1 MQSHRLLLAA
11 SAVICSFGLAMN
23 SAEASIS
30 HVSVHTTPHVSAHT
44 TPHVSVHTTP
54 HVSAHTTPHVRATH
68 MSPHVSRSVTHTTP
82 HVRYS
87 PKHLRP
93 VKSTHTPKAAGSSV
107 KSLTKSKKASLL
119 TTMSQSKQLRLAQ
132 SAKRFTRKQA
142 SRVFAANR
150 IAPAYQTAYHR
161 QSIIRNPWF
170 WLFMIN
176 HHRINQRT
184 RADAQYLKGYRYGMQ
199 QGQSDLKAH
208 SRQHQNLTED
218 QKRMHNSR
226 WQEGYAHG
234 YQDAVSPTAKQ
245 HQPVSTATN

>member
-1 MQSHRLLLAA
+1 MQTHRILLTA
-11 SAVICSFGLAMN
+11 SAVICSLGLAIN

-30 HVSVHTTPHVSAHT
+30 HVGG
-44 TPHVSVHTTP
+44 
-54 HVSAHTTPHVRATH
+54 H
-68 MSPHVSRSVTHTTP
+68 MSPHVRVTHTSPRIRRSVTHPAAQHASKYTP
-82 HVRYS
+82 AHS
-87 PKHLRP
+87 RP
-93 VKSTHTPKAAGSSV
+93 VKSSPKSKAKAMTSSV

-119 TTMSQSKQLRLAQ
+119 ATMSQSKQLRLAQ

-150 IAPAYQTAYHR
+150 VSPAYQTAYHN

-176 HHRINQRT
+176 HHRINQQTRT
-184 RADAQYLKGYRYGMQ
+184 DAQYLKGYRYGMR
-199 QGQSDLKAH
+199 QGQNDLKAH
-208 SRQHQNLTED
+208 SRQHQNLAAD

-234 YQDAVSPTAKQ
+234 YQDAVSPTAKH
-245 HQPVSTATN
+245 HQPVNAAAN

>member
-30 HVSVHTTPHVSAHT
+30 HMHT
-44 TPHVSVHTTP
+44 
-54 HVSAHTTPHVRATH
+54 TH
-68 MSPHVSRSVTHTTP
+68 MSPHVSRSVTHATP
-82 HVRYS
+82 HVRATHPS
-87 PKHLRP
+87 PYVRR
-93 VKSTHTPKAAGSSV
+93 SMTHSRRAR
-107 KSLTKSKKASLL
+107 SLTRSKKTSLL

-176 HHRINQRT
+176 HHRINQQT

-199 QGQSDLKAH
+199 QGQNDLKAH

-226 WQEGYAHG
+226 WQEGYTHG
-234 YQDAVSPTAKQ
+234 YQDAVTPTAKQ
-245 HQPVSTATN
+245 HQPVNTAAN

>member
-1 MQSHRLLLAA
+1 MQSRRLLLAA
-11 SAVICSFGLAMN
+11 SAVICSLGLTMN

-30 HVSVHTTPHVSAHT
+30 HVSVHTTPHVS
-44 TPHVSVHTTP
+44 VHTT
-54 HVSAHTTPHVRATH
+54 
-68 MSPHVSRSVTHTTP
+68 PHVSRSVTHTTP
-82 HVRYS
+82 HVSRS
-87 PKHLRP
+87 VTHATPRVRATHPSKHLRP

-107 KSLTKSKKASLL
+107 KSLTKSTKTSLL
-119 TTMSQSKQLRLAQ
+119 AKMSQSKQLRLAQ
-132 SAKRFTRKQA
+132 SAKRFNRKQA

-208 SRQHQNLTED
+208 SHQHQNLTAD

-245 HQPVSTATN
+245 HQPVNTAAN

>member
-1 MQSHRLLLAA
+1 MQSHRILLAA
-11 SAVICSFGLAMN
+11 SAIIYSFGLAMN

-30 HVSVHTTPHVSAHT
+30 HMHT
-44 TPHVSVHTTP
+44 
-54 HVSAHTTPHVRATH
+54 TH

-82 HVRYS
+82 RVHTTHSSPRVRYS
-87 PKHLRP
+87 SKHSRP
-93 VKSTHTPKAAGSSV
+93 VNSTPTPKAAGSSL
-107 KSLTKSKKASLL
+107 KSLTKSKKISLL
-119 TTMSQSKQLRLAQ
+119 TTMPQSKQLRLAQ
-132 SAKRFTRKQA
+132 STKRFTRKQA

-176 HHRINQRT
+176 HHRINQQT

-208 SRQHQNLTED
+208 SHQHQNLTAD
-218 QKRMHNSR
+218 QKQTHNSR
-226 WQEGYAHG
+226 WQEGYTHG
-234 YQDAVSPTAKQ
+234 YQDAVSPTTKQ
-245 HQPVSTATN
+245 HQPVNAAAN

>member
-1 MQSHRLLLAA
+1 MQSYRLLLAA
-11 SAVICSFGLAMN
+11 SAVVCSFGLAIN

-30 HVSVHTTPHVSAHT
+30 HMH
-44 TPHVSVHTTP
+44 
-54 HVSAHTTPHVRATH
+54 ATH

-82 HVRYS
+82 RVSRSVTHATPRVRTTHSS
-87 PKHLRP
+87 PRVRRSMTHSRQ
-93 VKSTHTPKAAGSSV
+93 VKSTSTPKAAGSSL

-119 TTMSQSKQLRLAQ
+119 TTMPQSKQLRLAQ
-132 SAKRFTRKQA
+132 STKRFTRKQA

-161 QSIIRNPWF
+161 QSIIHNPWF

-199 QGQSDLKAH
+199 QGQNDLKAH
-208 SRQHQNLTED
+208 SRRHQNLTAD

-226 WQEGYAHG
+226 WQEGYTHG

-245 HQPVSTATN
+245 HQPVSAAAN

>member
-30 HVSVHTTPHVSAHT
+30 HMHT
-44 TPHVSVHTTP
+44 
-54 HVSAHTTPHVRATH
+54 TH
-68 MSPHVSRSVTHTTP
+68 MSPHVSRSVTHATRVRATHPTP

-87 PKHLRP
+87 PKHSRP
-93 VKSTHTPKAAGSSV
+93 VKSTHTPKAAGSSF
-107 KSLTKSKKASLL
+107 KSLMKSKKTSLL

-176 HHRINQRT
+176 HHRINQQT

-199 QGQSDLKAH
+199 QGQNDLKAH
-208 SRQHQNLTED
+208 SRQHQNLTAD

-226 WQEGYAHG
+226 WQKGYTHG
-234 YQDAVSPTAKQ
+234 YQDAVTPTAKQ
-245 HQPVSTATN
+245 HQPVSAATN

>member
-1 MQSHRLLLAA
+1 MQSHRLLLAT
-11 SAVICSFGLAMN
+11 SAVICSFGLAIN

-30 HVSVHTTPHVSAHT
+30 HMHT
-44 TPHVSVHTTP
+44 
-54 HVSAHTTPHVRATH
+54 TH
-68 MSPHVSRSVTHTTP
+68 MSPHVSRSVTHATP
-82 HVRYS
+82 HVRATHPS
-87 PKHLRP
+87 PYVRRSMTHSRP
-93 VKSTHTPKAAGSSV
+93 AR
-107 KSLTKSKKASLL
+107 SLTRSKKTSLL

-176 HHRINQRT
+176 HHRINQQT

-199 QGQSDLKAH
+199 QGQNDLKAH
-208 SRQHQNLTED
+208 SRQHQNLTAD

-234 YQDAVSPTAKQ
+234 YQDAVTPTAKH
-245 HQPVSTATN
+245 HQPVSAAAN

>member
-1 MQSHRLLLAA
+1 
-11 SAVICSFGLAMN
+11 
-23 SAEASIS
+23 
-30 HVSVHTTPHVSAHT
+30 
-44 TPHVSVHTTP
+44 
-54 HVSAHTTPHVRATH
+54 
-68 MSPHVSRSVTHTTP
+68 
-82 HVRYS
+82 
-87 PKHLRP
+87 
-93 VKSTHTPKAAGSSV
+93 
-107 KSLTKSKKASLL
+107 
-119 TTMSQSKQLRLAQ
+119 MSQSKQLRLAQ

-199 QGQSDLKAH
+199 QGQADLKAH
-208 SRQHQNLTED
+208 SRRHQNLTAD
-218 QKRMHNSR
+218 QKRLHNSR

-234 YQDAVSPTAKQ
+234 YRDAVTPTAKQ
-245 HQPVSTATN
+245 HQPVSAAAN

>member
-1 MQSHRLLLAA
+1 MQSHRLLLTA
-11 SAVICSFGLAMN
+11 SAVICSFGLVMN

-30 HVSVHTTPHVSAHT
+30 HMHT
-44 TPHVSVHTTP
+44 
-54 HVSAHTTPHVRATH
+54 TH
-68 MSPHVSRSVTHTTP
+68 MSPHASRSVTHATP
-82 HVRYS
+82 HVHATHSS
-87 PKHLRP
+87 PHVRRSVTHSRP
-93 VKSTHTPKAAGSSV
+93 AR
-107 KSLTKSKKASLL
+107 SLTKSYKPSLL
-119 TTMSQSKQLRLAQ
+119 AAMSQGKQLRLAQ

-176 HHRINQRT
+176 HHRINQQT
-184 RADAQYLKGYRYGMQ
+184 RADRQYLSGYRYGMQ

-226 WQEGYAHG
+226 WQEGYNHG
-234 YQDAVSPTAKQ
+234 YQDVVTPTAKR
-245 HQPVSTATN
+245 HQPVDATAN

>member
-1 MQSHRLLLAA
+1 MQSHRILLAT
-11 SAVICSFGLAMN
+11 SAVVCSLGLAMN

-30 HVSVHTTPHVSAHT
+30 HMHT
-44 TPHVSVHTTP
+44 
-54 HVSAHTTPHVRATH
+54 TH
-68 MSPHVSRSVTHTTP
+68 MSPHVSRSITHTPRVRATHSTP
-82 HVRYS
+82 HVRRSITYS
-87 PKHLRP
+87 RR
-93 VKSTHTPKAAGSSV
+93 AR
-107 KSLTKSKKASLL
+107 SLTRSKKTSLL

-161 QSIIRNPWF
+161 QSIIHNPWF

-176 HHRINQRT
+176 HHRINQQT

-199 QGQSDLKAH
+199 QGQNDLKAH
-208 SRQHQNLTED
+208 SRQHQNLTAD

-234 YQDAVSPTAKQ
+234 YQDAVTPTAKS
-245 HQPVSTATN
+245 HQPVNAAAN

>member
-30 HVSVHTTPHVSAHT
+30 HVSVHTTPHVS
-44 TPHVSVHTTP
+44 VHTTP
-54 HVSAHTTPHVRATH
+54 HVSAHTTPH
-68 MSPHVSRSVTHTTP
+68 MSRSVTHATP
-82 HVRYS
+82 RVRATHPSPRVRYS
-87 PKHLRP
+87 PKHSRP
-93 VKSTHTPKAAGSSV
+93 VKSTPTPKAAGSSF
-107 KSLTKSKKASLL
+107 KSLTKSTKTSLL
-119 TTMSQSKQLRLAQ
+119 AKMSQSKQLRLAQ
-132 SAKRFTRKQA
+132 SAKRFNRKQA

-176 HHRINQRT
+176 HHRINQQT

-199 QGQSDLKAH
+199 QGQSDLKTH
-208 SRQHQNLTED
+208 SHQHQNLTAD

-234 YQDAVSPTAKQ
+234 YQDAVNPTAKQ
-245 HQPVSTATN
+245 HQPVSAAAN

>member
-30 HVSVHTTPHVSAHT
+30 HMHT
-44 TPHVSVHTTP
+44 
-54 HVSAHTTPHVRATH
+54 TH
-68 MSPHVSRSVTHTTP
+68 MSPHVSRSVTHATPRVSRSVTHATP
-82 HVRYS
+82 HVRATHPS
-87 PKHLRP
+87 PHVRR
-93 VKSTHTPKAAGSSV
+93 SMTHSRRAR
-107 KSLTKSKKASLL
+107 SLTRSKKTSLL

-176 HHRINQRT
+176 HHRINQQT
-184 RADAQYLKGYRYGMQ
+184 RVDAQYLKGYRYGMQ

-208 SRQHQNLTED
+208 SRQHQNLTAD

-234 YQDAVSPTAKQ
+234 YQDAVTPTAKQ
-245 HQPVSTATN
+245 HQPVSAAAN

>member
-1 MQSHRLLLAA
+1 MQSRRLLLAA

-23 SAEASIS
+23 SADASIS
-30 HVSVHTTPHVSAHT
+30 HVGIHATPHVGIHA
-44 TPHVSVHTTP
+44 TPHVNRSVTHVTP
-54 HVSAHTTPHVRATH
+54 Y
-68 MSPHVSRSVTHTTP
+68 VSRSVTHTTP
-82 HVRYS
+82 HVRATRPS
-87 PKHLRP
+87 PHVRHSMTRSRP
-93 VKSTHTPKAAGSSV
+93 AR
-107 KSLTKSKKASLL
+107 SLTRSKKASLL

-132 SAKRFTRKQA
+132 STTRFTRKQA

-161 QSIIRNPWF
+161 QSIIHNPWF

-176 HHRINQRT
+176 HHRINQQT

-199 QGQSDLKAH
+199 QGQNDLKAH
-208 SRQHQNLTED
+208 SRQHQNLTAD

-245 HQPVSTATN
+245 HQPVNAAAN

>member
-1 MQSHRLLLAA
+1 MQFHRILFAA
-11 SAVICSFGLAMN
+11 SAVICSFGLAIN

-30 HVSVHTTPHVSAHT
+30 HMHT
-44 TPHVSVHTTP
+44 
-54 HVSAHTTPHVRATH
+54 TH
-68 MSPHVSRSVTHTTP
+68 MSPHVSRSVKHTTP
-82 HVRYS
+82 HVRATHPS
-87 PKHLRP
+87 PYVRRP
-93 VKSTHTPKAAGSSV
+93 MTHSRPAR
-107 KSLTKSKKASLL
+107 SLTRSKKASLL

-176 HHRINQRT
+176 HHRINQQT

-199 QGQSDLKAH
+199 QGQNDLKAH
-208 SRQHQNLTED
+208 SRQHQNLTAD

-234 YQDAVSPTAKQ
+234 YQDAVTPTAKS
-245 HQPVSTATN
+245 HQPVSAAAN

>member
-1 MQSHRLLLAA
+1 MQSHRLLLAT
-11 SAVICSFGLAMN
+11 SAVICSFGLAIN

-30 HVSVHTTPHVSAHT
+30 HMHTT
-44 TPHVSVHTTP
+44 
-54 HVSAHTTPHVRATH
+54 R
-68 MSPHVSRSVTHTTP
+68 MSPHVSRSVTHATP
-82 HVRYS
+82 HVRATHPS
-87 PKHLRP
+87 PYVRRSMTHSRP
-93 VKSTHTPKAAGSSV
+93 AR
-107 KSLTKSKKASLL
+107 SLTRSKKTSLL

-176 HHRINQRT
+176 HHRINQQT

-199 QGQSDLKAH
+199 QGQNDLKAH
-208 SRQHQNLTED
+208 SRQHQNLTAD

-234 YQDAVSPTAKQ
+234 YQDAVTPTAKH
-245 HQPVSTATN
+245 HQPVSAAAN

>member
-1 MQSHRLLLAA
+1 MQFHRILLAT
-11 SAVICSFGLAMN
+11 SAVICSLGLAV
-23 SAEASIS
+23 SPTEASIS
-30 HVSVHTTPHVSAHT
+30 HMHT
-44 TPHVSVHTTP
+44 
-54 HVSAHTTPHVRATH
+54 TH
-68 MSPHVSRSVTHTTP
+68 MSPHVSRSVTHATP
-82 HVRYS
+82 HVRATHPS
-87 PKHLRP
+87 PHVRR
-93 VKSTHTPKAAGSSV
+93 SMTHSRRAR
-107 KSLTKSKKASLL
+107 SLTRSKKTSLL

-176 HHRINQRT
+176 HHRINQQT
-184 RADAQYLKGYRYGMQ
+184 RADAQYLKGYRYGMR
-199 QGQSDLKAH
+199 QGQNDLKAH
-208 SRQHQNLTED
+208 SRQHQNLTAD

-234 YQDAVSPTAKQ
+234 YQDAVTPTAKQ
-245 HQPVSTATN
+245 HQPVSAATN

>member
-11 SAVICSFGLAMN
+11 SAVICSFGLAIN

-30 HVSVHTTPHVSAHT
+30 HMHT
-44 TPHVSVHTTP
+44 
-54 HVSAHTTPHVRATH
+54 TH
-68 MSPHVSRSVTHTTP
+68 MSPHVSRSVAHATP
-82 HVRYS
+82 HVRATHPS
-87 PKHLRP
+87 PYVRRSMTHSRP
-93 VKSTHTPKAAGSSV
+93 AR
-107 KSLTKSKKASLL
+107 SLTRSKKASLL
-119 TTMSQSKQLRLAQ
+119 TAMSQSKQLRLAQ

-176 HHRINQRT
+176 HHRINQQT

-208 SRQHQNLTED
+208 SRQHQNLTSD

-226 WQEGYAHG
+226 WQEGYTHG
-234 YQDAVSPTAKQ
+234 YQDAVAPTAKH
-245 HQPVSTATN
+245 HQPVNAAAN

>member
-1 MQSHRLLLAA
+1 MQSHQLLLAA

-30 HVSVHTTPHVSAHT
+30 HMHT
-44 TPHVSVHTTP
+44 
-54 HVSAHTTPHVRATH
+54 TH
-68 MSPHVSRSVTHTTP
+68 MSPHVSRSVTHATP
-82 HVRYS
+82 HVRATHPS
-87 PKHLRP
+87 PHVRRSMTHSRP
-93 VKSTHTPKAAGSSV
+93 AR
-107 KSLTKSKKASLL
+107 SLTRSKKTPLL

-176 HHRINQRT
+176 HHRINQQS

-199 QGQSDLKAH
+199 QGQNDLKAH
-208 SRQHQNLTED
+208 SRQHQNLTAD

-234 YQDAVSPTAKQ
+234 YQDAVTPTAKS
-245 HQPVSTATN
+245 HQPVSAAAN

>member
-30 HVSVHTTPHVSAHT
+30 HMHT
-44 TPHVSVHTTP
+44 
-54 HVSAHTTPHVRATH
+54 TH
-68 MSPHVSRSVTHTTP
+68 MSPHVSRSVTHATPHVRATHPTP

-87 PKHLRP
+87 PKHSRP
-93 VKSTHTPKAAGSSV
+93 VKSTHTPKAAGSSI
-107 KSLTKSKKASLL
+107 KSLTKSKKTSLL

-161 QSIIRNPWF
+161 QSIIHNPWF

-176 HHRINQRT
+176 HHRINQQS

-199 QGQSDLKAH
+199 QGQNDLKAH
-208 SRQHQNLTED
+208 SHQHQNLTAD
-218 QKRMHNSR
+218 QTRMHNSR

-234 YQDAVSPTAKQ
+234 YQDAVTPTAKQ
-245 HQPVSTATN
+245 HQPVSAATN

>member
-23 SAEASIS
+23 SAEASMS
-30 HVSVHTTPHVSAHT
+30 HIGVHS
-44 TPHVSVHTTP
+44 
-54 HVSAHTTPHVRATH
+54 
-68 MSPHVSRSVTHTTP
+68 SPHISRSVTHVTPHVGVHSSP

-87 PKHLRP
+87 PKHSRS
-93 VKSTHTPKAAGSSV
+93 VKSTQTPKAAGSSF
-107 KSLTKSKKASLL
+107 KSLTKPKKSSLL

-132 SAKRFTRKQA
+132 SAKHFTRKQA

-176 HHRINQRT
+176 HHRINQQT

-199 QGQSDLKAH
+199 QGQNDLKAH
-208 SRQHQNLTED
+208 SRRHQNLTAD

-226 WQEGYAHG
+226 WQQGYVHG
-234 YQDAVSPTAKQ
+234 YQDAVAPTVKR
-245 HQPVSTATN
+245 HQPVNASAN

>member
-30 HVSVHTTPHVSAHT
+30 HMHTTHMSLHVSR
-44 TPHVSVHTTP
+44 SVTH
-54 HVSAHTTPHVRATH
+54 ATPHVRATH
-68 MSPHVSRSVTHTTP
+68 PSPHVRRSIT
-82 HVRYS
+82 RS
-87 PKHLRP
+87 RP
-93 VKSTHTPKAAGSSV
+93 VKSTPTPKAAGSSF
-107 KSLTKSKKASLL
+107 KSLTKSKKTSLL
-119 TTMSQSKQLRLAQ
+119 TTMSQNKQLRLAQ

-176 HHRINQRT
+176 HHRINQQS

-199 QGQSDLKAH
+199 QGQNDLKAH
-208 SRQHQNLTED
+208 SRQHQNLTAD

-234 YQDAVSPTAKQ
+234 YQDAVTPTAKQ
-245 HQPVSTATN
+245 HQPVSAATN

>member
-1 MQSHRLLLAA
+1 MQSRQLLLAA
-11 SAVICSFGLAMN
+11 SAVICSLGLAMN
-23 SAEASIS
+23 SADASIS
-30 HVSVHTTPHVSAHT
+30 HVSAHT

-54 HVSAHTTPHVRATH
+54 HVSAHTTPHVSAHTTPRVRATH
-68 MSPHVSRSVTHTTP
+68 PSPR
-82 HVRYS
+82 VRYS
-87 PKHLRP
+87 PKHSRP

-107 KSLTKSKKASLL
+107 KSLTKSTKTSLL
-119 TTMSQSKQLRLAQ
+119 AKMSQSKQLRLAQ
-132 SAKRFTRKQA
+132 SAKRFNRKQA

-184 RADAQYLKGYRYGMQ
+184 RADAQYLKGYRYGMR
-199 QGQSDLKAH
+199 QGQNDLKAH
-208 SRQHQNLTED
+208 SRQHQNLTTD

-245 HQPVSTATN
+245 HQPVSKTAN

>member
-1 MQSHRLLLAA
+1 MQSHRMLLTM
-11 SAVICSFGLAMN
+11 SAVICSFGLAVN

-30 HVSVHTTPHVSAHT
+30 HVH
-44 TPHVSVHTTP
+44 
-54 HVSAHTTPHVRATH
+54 ATH
-68 MSPHVSRSVTHTTP
+68 MSPHVSRSIMHTPRVRATHPTP

-87 PKHLRP
+87 PKHSRP
-93 VKSTHTPKAAGSSV
+93 VKSAHAPKAAGSSF
-107 KSLTKSKKASLL
+107 KSLTKSKKTSML
-119 TTMSQSKQLRLAQ
+119 TTMSQNKQLRLAQ

-176 HHRINQRT
+176 HHRINQQT

-199 QGQSDLKAH
+199 QGQNDLKAH
-208 SRQHQNLTED
+208 SRQHQNLTDD

-234 YQDAVSPTAKQ
+234 YQDAVTPTAKQ
-245 HQPVSTATN
+245 HQPANAAAN

>member
-1 MQSHRLLLAA
+1 MQSRQLLLAA
-11 SAVICSFGLAMN
+11 SAVICSLGLAMN

-30 HVSVHTTPHVSAHT
+30 HVSVHTTPHVS
-44 TPHVSVHTTP
+44 VHTTP
-54 HVSAHTTPHVRATH
+54 HVSRSVPHATPRVRATHPSPHVRA
-68 MSPHVSRSVTHTTP
+68 MYPS
-82 HVRYS
+82 
-87 PKHLRP
+87 KHLRP

-107 KSLTKSKKASLL
+107 KSLTKSTKTSLL
-119 TTMSQSKQLRLAQ
+119 AKMSQSKQLRLAQ
-132 SAKRFTRKQA
+132 SAKRFNRKQA
-142 SRVFAANR
+142 SRVFATNR

-199 QGQSDLKAH
+199 QGQNDLKAH

-234 YQDAVSPTAKQ
+234 YHDAVSPTAKQ
-245 HQPVSTATN
+245 HQPVSTAAN

>member
-1 MQSHRLLLAA
+1 MQSYRLLLAA
-11 SAVICSFGLAMN
+11 SAVICSFGLVMN

-30 HVSVHTTPHVSAHT
+30 HMHT
-44 TPHVSVHTTP
+44 
-54 HVSAHTTPHVRATH
+54 TH
-68 MSPHVSRSVTHTTP
+68 MSPHASRSVTHTTP
-82 HVRYS
+82 HVSRSVTHATPHVSRSVMHTTPRVRATRPS
-87 PKHLRP
+87 PHVRRSMTHSRP
-93 VKSTHTPKAAGSSV
+93 AR
-107 KSLTKSKKASLL
+107 SLTRSKKTTLL
-119 TTMSQSKQLRLAQ
+119 ATMPQNKQLRLAQ
-132 SAKRFTRKQA
+132 SAKRFTRKQT

-176 HHRINQRT
+176 HHRINQQT
-184 RADAQYLKGYRYGMQ
+184 RVDAQYLKGYRYGMQ
-199 QGQSDLKAH
+199 QGQNDLKAH
-208 SRQHQNLTED
+208 SRQHQNLTDD

-245 HQPVSTATN
+245 RQPVNAAAN

>member
-1 MQSHRLLLAA
+1 MHIRRILLAA
-11 SAVICSFGLAMN
+11 SAVVCSLGLVMN
-23 SAEASIS
+23 SAEASMS
-30 HVSVHTTPHVSAHT
+30 HIGVHPS
-44 TPHVSVHTTP
+44 PHVSVHP
-54 HVSAHTTPHVRATH
+54 
-68 MSPHVSRSVTHTTP
+68 SPHVSVHPSP

-87 PKHLRP
+87 PKHSRS
-93 VKSTHTPKAAGSSV
+93 VKSTQTPKAASSSL
-107 KSLTKSKKASLL
+107 KSLTKSKSASLL

-176 HHRINQRT
+176 HHRINQQT

-199 QGQSDLKAH
+199 QGQNDLKAH
-208 SRQHQNLTED
+208 SRRHQNLTAD

-226 WQEGYAHG
+226 WQEGYTHG

-245 HQPVSTATN
+245 HQPVNAAAN